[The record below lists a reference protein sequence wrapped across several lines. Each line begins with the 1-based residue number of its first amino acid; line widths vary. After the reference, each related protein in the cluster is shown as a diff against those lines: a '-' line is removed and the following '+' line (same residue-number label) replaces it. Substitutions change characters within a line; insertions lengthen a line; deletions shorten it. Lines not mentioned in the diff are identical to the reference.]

1 MSDDNSKF
9 LMEEL
14 GREVE
19 YLKRQIEHLEGDV
32 SELRNKLEL
41 KEIECD
47 LITDN
52 LAEIAE
58 YNQDLERALA
68 EAYLTSKE
76 ESPKST

>member
-1 MSDDNSKF
+1 M
-9 LMEEL
+9 
-14 GREVE
+14 
-19 YLKRQIEHLEGDV
+19 
-32 SELRNKLEL
+32 

-47 LITDN
+47 LVTDN

-76 ESPKST
+76 DPGLH